1 MPLKDPEARKA
12 YQKAYAAKNR
22 TRAYQKIKEWRAAN
36 PERWAAQR
44 TRYRKKHPDI
54 VNAKTIRWRTR
65 NPEKYAEMSRAT
77 RKKNY
82 ARVLANKAKY
92 RAVKKNRT
100 PGWLLPADFFEI
112 QCIYRYRI
120 ALKQCG
126 LDYEVDHILPLQG
139 KTVSGLHV
147 PENLQVISAR
157 ENRLK
162 NNRVQHA

>member
-1 MPLKDPEARKA
+1 MPIKDPEARKA
-12 YQKAYAAKNR
+12 YQKAYAKKHRA
-22 TRAYQKIKEWRAAN
+22 RAYQKVKEWRVAN
-36 PERWAAQR
+36 PEKWAEQR
-44 TRYRKKHPDI
+44 KRYSKKHPDI
-54 VNAKTIRWRTR
+54 INAKTLRWRAR
-65 NPEKYAEMSRAT
+65 NPKKYAELTRIT

-92 RAVKKNRT
+92 RAVKQQRQ
-100 PGWLLPADFFEI
+100 PAWLSPVDLFEM
-112 QCIYRYRI
+112 QCIYLYRT

-147 PENLQVISAR
+147 PENLQVIPAR